1 MKMNQLNEEIRVIQ
15 TQISY
20 LEDKLYNSKNLM
32 SGEQIRNTTDKII
45 ELRQELK
52 ARLKQIEE

>member
-1 MKMNQLNEEIRVIQ
+1 MNQLNEEIRVIQ

-20 LEDKLYNSKNLM
+20 LEDKLYHSENLM

-52 ARLKQIEE
+52 LRLKQIEE

>member
-1 MKMNQLNEEIRVIQ
+1 MNQLNEEIRVIQ

-20 LEDKLYNSKNLM
+20 LEDKLYHSENLM

>member
-1 MKMNQLNEEIRVIQ
+1 MNQLNEEIRVIQ
-15 TQISY
+15 TQIFY
-20 LEDKLYNSKNLM
+20 LEDKLYHNKSLM

-52 ARLKQIEE
+52 VRLKQIEE

>member
-1 MKMNQLNEEIRVIQ
+1 MNQLNEEIRVIQ

-20 LEDKLYNSKNLM
+20 LEDKLYSDGNLM
-32 SGEQIRNTTDKII
+32 SGEQIRSTTDKII

-52 ARLKQIEE
+52 VRLKQIGE

>member
-1 MKMNQLNEEIRVIQ
+1 MNQLNEEIRVIQ

-20 LEDKLYNSKNLM
+20 LEDKLYNSENLM
-32 SGEQIRNTTDKII
+32 SGEQIKNTTDKII

-52 ARLKQIEE
+52 VRLKQIEE

>member
-1 MKMNQLNEEIRVIQ
+1 MNQLNEEIRVIQ

>member
-1 MKMNQLNEEIRVIQ
+1 MNQLNEEIRVIQ

-20 LEDKLYNSKNLM
+20 LEDKLYYCKNLM
-32 SGEQIRNTTDKII
+32 SGEQIRSTTDKII

-52 ARLKQIEE
+52 VRLKQIEE

>member
-1 MKMNQLNEEIRVIQ
+1 MNQLNEEIRVIQ

-20 LEDKLYNSKNLM
+20 LEDKLYYSKNLM
-32 SGEQIRNTTDKII
+32 SGEQIRSTTDKII

-52 ARLKQIEE
+52 VRLKQIEE

>member
-1 MKMNQLNEEIRVIQ
+1 MNQLNEEIRVIQ

-20 LEDKLYNSKNLM
+20 LEDKLYHSENLM

-52 ARLKQIEE
+52 VRLKQIEG

>member
-1 MKMNQLNEEIRVIQ
+1 MNQLNEEIRVIQ

-20 LEDKLYNSKNLM
+20 LEDKLYHSKNLM
-32 SGEQIRNTTDKII
+32 SREQIRSTTDKII

-52 ARLKQIEE
+52 VRLKQIGE

>member
-1 MKMNQLNEEIRVIQ
+1 MNQLNEEIRVIQ

-20 LEDKLYNSKNLM
+20 LEDKLYHCENLM
-32 SGEQIRNTTDKII
+32 SGEQIRSTTDKII

-52 ARLKQIEE
+52 VRLKQIEE

>member
-1 MKMNQLNEEIRVIQ
+1 MNQLNEEIRVIQ

-20 LEDKLYNSKNLM
+20 LEDKLYNDKNLM
-32 SGEQIRNTTDKII
+32 SREQIRSTTDKII

-52 ARLKQIEE
+52 VRLKQVEE

>member
-1 MKMNQLNEEIRVIQ
+1 MNQLNEEIRVIQ

-52 ARLKQIEE
+52 VRLKQIEE

>member
-1 MKMNQLNEEIRVIQ
+1 MNQLNEEIRVIQ

-20 LEDKLYNSKNLM
+20 LEDELYHSKNLM
-32 SGEQIRNTTDKII
+32 SGEQIRSKTDKII

-52 ARLKQIEE
+52 VRLKQIEE

>member
-1 MKMNQLNEEIRVIQ
+1 MNQLNEEIRVIQ

-20 LEDKLYNSKNLM
+20 LEDKLYHSKNLM
-32 SGEQIRNTTDKII
+32 SGKQIRNTTDKII

-52 ARLKQIEE
+52 VRLKQIEE

>member
-1 MKMNQLNEEIRVIQ
+1 MNQLNEEIRVIQ

-20 LEDKLYNSKNLM
+20 LEDKLYHSENLM
-32 SGEQIRNTTDKII
+32 SEKQIRNTTDKII

-52 ARLKQIEE
+52 VRLKQIEE

>member
-1 MKMNQLNEEIRVIQ
+1 MNQLNEEIRVIQ

-20 LEDKLYNSKNLM
+20 LEDKLYYSKNLM
-32 SGEQIRNTTDKII
+32 SGEQIRSTTDKII

-52 ARLKQIEE
+52 VRLKQIEG

>member
-1 MKMNQLNEEIRVIQ
+1 MNQLNEEIRVIQ

-20 LEDKLYNSKNLM
+20 LEDKLYHSKNLM
-32 SGEQIRNTTDKII
+32 SGKQIRSTTDKII

-52 ARLKQIEE
+52 VRLKQIEE

>member
-1 MKMNQLNEEIRVIQ
+1 MNQLNEEIRVIQ

-20 LEDKLYNSKNLM
+20 LEDKLCSSKNLM
-32 SGEQIRNTTDKII
+32 SGEQIRSTTDKII

-52 ARLKQIEE
+52 VRLKQIGE

>member
-1 MKMNQLNEEIRVIQ
+1 MNQLNEEIRVIQ

-20 LEDKLYNSKNLM
+20 LEDKLYNSENLM

-45 ELRQELK
+45 ELKQELK

>member
-1 MKMNQLNEEIRVIQ
+1 MNQLNEEIRVIQ

-20 LEDKLYNSKNLM
+20 LEDKLYHSENLM

-52 ARLKQIEE
+52 VRLKQIEE

>member
-1 MKMNQLNEEIRVIQ
+1 MNQLNEEIRVIQ

-20 LEDKLYNSKNLM
+20 LEDNLYNNKTLM
-32 SGEQIRNTTDKII
+32 SGEQIRSTTDKII

-52 ARLKQIEE
+52 VRLKQIGE

>member
-1 MKMNQLNEEIRVIQ
+1 MNQLNEEIRVIQ

-20 LEDKLYNSKNLM
+20 LEYKLYHCENLM

-52 ARLKQIEE
+52 VKLKQVGE

>member
-1 MKMNQLNEEIRVIQ
+1 MNQLNEEIKVIQ

-52 ARLKQIEE
+52 VRLKQIEE

>member
-1 MKMNQLNEEIRVIQ
+1 MNQLNEEIRVIQ

-20 LEDKLYNSKNLM
+20 LEEKLYHNENIM
-32 SGEQIRNTTDKII
+32 SGEQIRSTTDKII

-52 ARLKQIEE
+52 VRLKQIEG

>member
-1 MKMNQLNEEIRVIQ
+1 MNQLNEEIRVIQ

-20 LEDKLYNSKNLM
+20 LEDKLDYDGNLM
-32 SGEQIRNTTDKII
+32 SEKQIRSTTDKII

-52 ARLKQIEE
+52 VKLKQIEE

>member
-1 MKMNQLNEEIRVIQ
+1 MNQLNEEIRVIQ

-20 LEDKLYNSKNLM
+20 LEDKLYYSKNLM

-52 ARLKQIEE
+52 VRLKQIEE

>member
-1 MKMNQLNEEIRVIQ
+1 MNQLNEEIRVIQ

-20 LEDKLYNSKNLM
+20 LEDKLYHSKNLM
-32 SGEQIRNTTDKII
+32 SGEQIRGTTDKII

-52 ARLKQIEE
+52 VRLKQIEE

>member
-1 MKMNQLNEEIRVIQ
+1 MNQLNEEIRVIQ

-20 LEDKLYNSKNLM
+20 LEDKLYHSENLM
-32 SGEQIRNTTDKII
+32 SGEQIRSTTDKII

-52 ARLKQIEE
+52 VRLKQIEE

>member
-1 MKMNQLNEEIRVIQ
+1 MNQLNEEIRVIQ

-20 LEDKLYNSKNLM
+20 LEDKLYHSKNLM
-32 SGEQIRNTTDKII
+32 SGEQIRSTTDKII

-52 ARLKQIEE
+52 IRLKQIEE

>member
-1 MKMNQLNEEIRVIQ
+1 MNQLNEEIRIIQ

-20 LEDKLYNSKNLM
+20 LEYKLYHAGNLM
-32 SGEQIRNTTDKII
+32 SEEQIRSTTDKII

-52 ARLKQIEE
+52 VRLKQMGK